1 VNALDAR
8 DGSVAWS
15 RNAALDTGAET
26 PYWGFSASPLVV
38 HDVVIVAASGTLVGY
53 ELGTGEPRWVG
64 ADGGES
70 YSSPQSMLKDGVE
83 QVLQVSK
90 AGVASVAPADG
101 TVLWEHLWPGA
112 SAGPGGPIVQPAL
125 TPDGDVLISLSAGG
139 GTRRLHVTHASGAW
153 SVQERWTTLDLKP
166 FFNDSVIHEGH
177 AYGFDGN
184 ILACIDLQDGRRQ
197 WKGGRYGAGQLVL
210 LPDQDL
216 LLVLGEKGELALVR
230 ADPDRFTEVARSP
243 ALVGKTWNHP
253 VLVGDLLLVRNAR
266 EMAAYRLPPGSS

>member
-53 ELGTGEPRWVG
+53 ELGTGEPSWVG

-139 GTRRLHVTHASGAW
+139 GTRRLHVTHATGAW

-230 ADPDRFTEVARSP
+230 ADPDQFTEVARSP

-266 EMAAYRLPPGSS
+266 EMAAFRLQLGSS